1 MFGFKGKSKKPE
13 THLTGADLSPA
24 KIEEIGRRAGLEAA
38 AQTTAAGLP
47 VATVRDGW
55 VVEIWPDGRVEQ
67 IERAPD

>member
-1 MFGFKGKSKKPE
+1 MFGFKAKPKTQE
-13 THLTGADLSPA
+13 RQLTGNDLSPA

-38 AQTTAAGLP
+38 AQTKAAGLP